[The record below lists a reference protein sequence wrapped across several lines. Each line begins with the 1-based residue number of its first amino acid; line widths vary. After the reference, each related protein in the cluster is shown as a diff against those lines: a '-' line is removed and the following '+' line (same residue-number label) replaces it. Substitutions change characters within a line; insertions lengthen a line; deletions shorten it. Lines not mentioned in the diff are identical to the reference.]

1 MSRTRSPQ
9 VPFVWS
15 TLAVA
20 AVSLASFTL
29 FAQQTTPQS
38 PGAQTVA
45 PTPPAPPQGDPAAPV
60 GRGFGGAGRGRGTE
74 GADFTPKSPY
84 VPRTPEE
91 EAKGFILPNGYRMEL
106 VLADPDIISPSIV
119 EFDGNGRMYV
129 GEMIS
134 YMMDAEASREHD
146 PISRIS

>member
-1 MSRTRSPQ
+1 MSRARGPH
-9 VPFVWS
+9 VPFVSS

-29 FAQQTTPQS
+29 LAQQPTPQN
-38 PGAQTVA
+38 PGAQTASPA
-45 PTPPAPPQGDPAAPV
+45 PAAPPQADPAAPG
-60 GRGFGGAGRGRGTE
+60 GRGFGGGRGRGTE
-74 GADFTPKSPY
+74 GADFSPKSPY
-84 VPRTPEE
+84 LPRTPAE
-91 EAKGFILPNGYRMEL
+91 EAKAFILPNGYRMEL

-134 YMMDAEASREHD
+134 YMMDADASREHD
-146 PISRIS
+146 PF